1 MRVNSSI
8 NLNAF
13 DIAIGRVIVV
23 IQIIIE
29 G

>member
-1 MRVNSSI
+1 MRVISSI
-8 NLNAF
+8 NSNAF
-13 DIAIGRVIVV
+13 DIATGRVIVV